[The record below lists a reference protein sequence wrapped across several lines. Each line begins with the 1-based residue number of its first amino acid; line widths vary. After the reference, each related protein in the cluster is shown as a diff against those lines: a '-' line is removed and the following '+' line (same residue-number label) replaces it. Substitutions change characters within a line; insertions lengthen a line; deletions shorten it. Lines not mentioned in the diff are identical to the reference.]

1 VSDWRSNTKVF
12 YGWWQVGA
20 LFSILF
26 FTAGSGFYVF
36 PVFIKSFQNE
46 FGWSMLAISGSAAVW
61 AVVFGISGIVVGIMV
76 AKYGAR
82 RTMLIA
88 AALATITNLGLA
100 LLQNLWMLYAINLL
114 AGFVVAG
121 TTIVPGQTVV
131 TNWFDK
137 YRGRAMALMM
147 LGIAAG
153 GALLPWLNEFMIRTI
168 GWRWAWGV
176 GVIILWAVVIP
187 LIAIFIRTRPSD
199 VGLTVD
205 GIAAKADDKPKI
217 ITGLPVKRAL
227 GTISFW
233 LLTVSFMLQLLAM
246 SAMNFHYVPFATQQ
260 VGFPQDQVTFYYGL
274 AIGSS
279 IIGRLVFGWLADKYS
294 PVPLLAFAYLLTACG
309 PAVLWPVYIGAEVDS
324 LSWMWFYAVPYGI
337 GLGGYAVVFPVL
349 VSRCFGELYFSKL
362 IGLVGMGF
370 AVGIIVGIPV
380 GGYIFDRT
388 GSYKLV
394 FIGCIVAV
402 ILAMVM
408 TLLIRPERYR
418 REFSPETP
426 PAKVL

>member
-1 VSDWRSNTKVF
+1 MDDWRGRTKVF

-26 FTAGSGFYVF
+26 FTGGSGFYVF
-36 PVFIKSFQNE
+36 PVFIESFQKE

-61 AVVFGISGIVVGIMV
+61 AVVFGISGIIVGIMV

-82 RTMLIA
+82 KTMLIA

-121 TTIVPGQTVV
+121 STIVPGQTVV

-137 YRGRAMALMM
+137 YRGRAMALML

-153 GALLPWLNEFMIRTI
+153 GALLPWLNEWMIRTI

-176 GVIILWAVVIP
+176 GVIVLWVVVIP
-187 LIAIFIRTRPSD
+187 LIAFFIRTRPSD
-199 VGLTVD
+199 VELTVD
-205 GIAAKADDKPKI
+205 GIPAKADDKPKVV
-217 ITGLPVKRAL
+217 TGLPVKRAL
-227 GTISFW
+227 GTVSFW
-233 LLTVSFMLQLLAM
+233 LLTITFMLQLLAM
-246 SAMNFHYVPFATQQ
+246 SAMNFHYIPFATQQ
-260 VGFPQDQVTFYYGL
+260 AGFPQENVTFFYGL

-279 IIGRLVFGWLADKYS
+279 IIGRLGFGWLADKYA
-294 PVPLLAFAYLLTACG
+294 PAPLLAMAYLLTGIG
-309 PAVLWPVYIGAEVDS
+309 PAALWLIYINAEAGS
-324 LSWMWFYAVPYGI
+324 LGWMWLYSVPYGI

-349 VSRCFGELYFSKL
+349 VGRCFGELHFSKL

-370 AVGIIVGIPV
+370 AFGIIVGIPV
-380 GGYIFDRT
+380 GGYIFDST
-388 GSYKLV
+388 KSYELV

-402 ILAMVM
+402 ILAVVM
-408 TLLIRPERYR
+408 TLLIRPERYHK
-418 REFSPETP
+418 EFSPETR
-426 PAKVL
+426 VNR